1 MNKQARQEMV
11 IRIAS
16 KKMARMEKQA
26 HFLSGIQ
33 EKLTALF
40 MKEADQRVQ
49 KELKGQ
55 SSASKVGLAWAAKEA
70 GLNSFNDILQLAK
83 KGAKP
88 NLKDPIQRLIYER
101 TNGMKDPVEVAN
113 LVGELS
119 LAYKK
124 QDVGEMAKVLKVD
137 EEVIALVL
145 LWYTRNKTADEYDW
159 GEHRVRKIDQGTEKL
174 LNLSAKTL
182 KVVSFLTGGNAIEW
196 IVKLLPKGSLIGKP
210 LKWGW
215 WTLLLVN
222 RWTILSGI
230 YSFAAA
236 NISTLVGWMLSGA
249 GGAFLEFVAVG
260 LHLYTTPIWLML
272 FAAIA
277 LCEFL
282 NVGKA
287 EREWGFKNPFTSLFL
302 VPVKSIFA
310 ILKQVFTGAVKVGK
324 AIISELKEY
333 LIENASL
340 LKSAFPNLSN
350 WLSESRVF
358 SPREQ
363 DQLAMA

>member
-55 SSASKVGLAWAAKEA
+55 SSASKVGL
-70 GLNSFNDILQLAK
+70 
-83 KGAKP
+83 
-88 NLKDPIQRLIYER
+88 
-101 TNGMKDPVEVAN
+101 
-113 LVGELS
+113 
-119 LAYKK
+119 
-124 QDVGEMAKVLKVD
+124 
-137 EEVIALVL
+137 
-145 LWYTRNKTADEYDW
+145 
-159 GEHRVRKIDQGTEKL
+159 
-174 LNLSAKTL
+174 
-182 KVVSFLTGGNAIEW
+182 
-196 IVKLLPKGSLIGKP
+196 
-210 LKWGW
+210 
-215 WTLLLVN
+215 
-222 RWTILSGI
+222 
-230 YSFAAA
+230 
-236 NISTLVGWMLSGA
+236 
-249 GGAFLEFVAVG
+249 
-260 LHLYTTPIWLML
+260 
-272 FAAIA
+272 
-277 LCEFL
+277 
-282 NVGKA
+282 
-287 EREWGFKNPFTSLFL
+287 LFL